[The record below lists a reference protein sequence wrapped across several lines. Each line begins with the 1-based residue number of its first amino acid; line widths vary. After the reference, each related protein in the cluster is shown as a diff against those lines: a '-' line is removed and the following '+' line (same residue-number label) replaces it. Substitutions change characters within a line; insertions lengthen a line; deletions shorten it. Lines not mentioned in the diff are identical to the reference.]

1 MQRQEDNLSTILLN
15 RHYKAMPEAKRRH
28 KKNILIK
35 LKFNEIVEPKDVLTN
50 SLNDVKGGNS
60 GFWKDLLDS
69 IAVCST
75 GCSTGEKTEKKKS
88 VSSDQSQSTVKP

>member
-1 MQRQEDNLSTILLN
+1 M
-15 RHYKAMPEAKRRH
+15 
-28 KKNILIK
+28 K

-50 SLNDVKGGNS
+50 SLNDIKGGNS
-60 GFWKDLLDS
+60 DFWKDLLDS

-75 GCSTGEKTEKKKS
+75 GCSTGEKNEKLKEKS

>member
-1 MQRQEDNLSTILLN
+1 MLIHTKYLLS
-15 RHYKAMPEAKRRH
+15 R
-28 KKNILIK
+28 
-35 LKFNEIVEPKDVLTN
+35 
-50 SLNDVKGGNS
+50 GNS